1 MARLLPA
8 VVIAAFLG
16 ASCTTPRSA
25 EAPVGI
31 TVSAASKKSTSTRR
45 QEPGQIACTVSRL
58 PEDPARLSSGN
69 RIQLGWNP
77 HRFRYCCLPLPP
89 RPPRLEIPYEFVR
102 KIGIQ

>member
-45 QEPGQIACTVSRL
+45 QEPGQIACTISGCQRIPPGCH
-58 PEDPARLSSGN
+58 PETGYNWDGIPTGFDIVVCHS
-69 RIQLGWNP
+69 
-77 HRFRYCCLPLPP
+77 P
-89 RPPRLEIPYEFVR
+89 RGRR
-102 KIGIQ
+102 G

>member
-45 QEPGQIACTVSRL
+45 QESGQIACTVSGCQRIPPGCH
-58 PEDPARLSSGN
+58 PETGYNWDGIPTGFDIVVCHS
-69 RIQLGWNP
+69 
-77 HRFRYCCLPLPP
+77 P
-89 RPPRLEIPYEFVR
+89 RGRR
-102 KIGIQ
+102 G

>member
-45 QEPGQIACTVSRL
+45 QESGQIACTVSGCQRIPPGCH
-58 PEDPARLSSGN
+58 PETGYNWDGIPTGFDIVVCRS
-69 RIQLGWNP
+69 
-77 HRFRYCCLPLPP
+77 P
-89 RPPRLEIPYEFVR
+89 RGRR
-102 KIGIQ
+102 G